1 MDLQDIERDIE
12 KDCTKVKWCT
22 IITIHQISIVLT
34 KHHSTVTSAWAHHGS
49 HDMSVRVCGLQST
62 VTLSQLAAYKV
73 T

>member
-12 KDCTKVKWCT
+12 KDCTEVKWCT
-22 IITIHQISIVLT
+22 IITIRQISIALT
-34 KHHSTVTSAWAHHGS
+34 KHHATVTSAWSHHGS
-49 HDMSVRVCGLQST
+49 HDMVCGLQST